1 MKSPFLMACG
11 LVSALAGCTFDSS
24 QLRVLGPDGAAGAT
38 ADAGGIGGQGGASV
52 SPGDAGGT
60 GGAGA
65 SEAGTD
71 AGVAGSGG
79 RGSGYAGV
87 SGTGGTG
94 LSGGQTGVSGT
105 GDTGGVGGS
114 SGVDAG
120 VAIPDAFP
128 DAPVDAGVAV
138 PDAFPDAP
146 VDAGEGEDISSTTP
160 TIVSFTASPTT
171 ISAGKSSTLSWTVTS
186 ATMLSLDQG
195 AGSALVSVLGT
206 TSQVVTPT
214 QTTTYTL
221 TLNGTMSAQVTVTVV
236 PLPTITSFSA
246 SPTAVRSG
254 SSTTLTA
261 VFSGGTGTVDH
272 GIGAVISG
280 VGTSTGPITADTTY
294 TLTVTNALGGSTT
307 AQVRVALLTTLTNGL
322 AVWVAQKPVG
332 GSGTLGGQITLSLRI
347 DNKTAQTVD
356 MSTVTLRYWY
366 QDEGLGTALVLL
378 ANYVSIGY
386 SGQGKVTGLIAVTN
400 PSPVAGADHYLQFSF
415 SGTLAAQG
423 DPATNDQFNIQVIV
437 HTADYKGTVDVTND
451 YSYDGGAEAVYE
463 QKITLYESSVLI
475 WGIEP

>member
-1 MKSPFLMACG
+1 MRGSAVARPALVELAAPG
-11 LVSALAGCTFDSS
+11 LSEVRVAPMPVWPAPAVVAADTLAWA
-24 QLRVLGPDGAAGAT
+24 DGGAGLS
-38 ADAGGIGGQGGASV
+38 GGQS
-52 SPGDAGGT
+52 SAGGT

-65 SEAGTD
+65 VGGWVGTD

-79 RGSGYAGV
+79 GGSGYAGV
-87 SGTGGTG
+87 SGTGGAG
-94 LSGGQTGVSGT
+94 LSGGQTSVGGT
-105 GDTGGVGGS
+105 GGTGVVGGS
-114 SGVDAG
+114 SGADAG

-128 DAPVDAGVAV
+128 DAPVDAGH
-138 PDAFPDAP
+138 
-146 VDAGEGEDISSTTP
+146 GEDTSSTPP
-160 TIVSFTASPTT
+160 TILSFTASPTT
-171 ISAGKSSTLSWTVTS
+171 ISAGKSSTLSWTVTG

-206 TSQVVTPT
+206 TSQVVAPT

-236 PLPTITSFSA
+236 SLPTITSFSA

-254 SSTTLTA
+254 NSTTLTA
-261 VFSGGTGTVDH
+261 VFSGGTGAVDQ
-272 GIGAVISG
+272 GIGAMTSG
-280 VGTSTGPITADTTY
+280 LGKSTGPISAGTTY
-294 TLTVTNALGGSTT
+294 TLTVTNALGGSTM

-322 AVWVAQKPVG
+322 AVWVAQKTTG
-332 GSGTLGGQITLSLRI
+332 ATGQITLDLRI
-347 DNKTAQTVD
+347 DNKTATTVD

-366 QDEGLGTALVLL
+366 QDEGLGTNLVLA

-386 SGQGKVTGLIAVTN
+386 SNQGKVTGLTAVAN

-423 DPATNDQFNIQVIV
+423 DPATTDQFNIEVTV
-437 HTADYKGTVDVTND
+437 HTGPPYVGTVDVTND
-451 YSYDGGAEAVYE
+451 YSYDGGAAAVYE
-463 QKITLYESSVLI
+463 QKITLYESGVLI